1 MKKITLILL
10 ALCMVFS
17 SFGVFAS
24 EWDNIYVN
32 INEVNITVD
41 GVYVYARNFVH
52 EGTTYLSLRDMGTVL
67 GYEVGWDGET
77 STASL
82 TSGAVNE
89 YNFTPGEKSTETIPV
104 LVNDVNVVVD
114 GNAVD
119 ARNFLYNDTT
129 YLALRDI
136 GNATG
141 FDVYWDEPSFTAVL
155 TSPGKDR
162 VIPSEQAKIDV
173 DDLRATVNGIEI
185 PHIFLVMSASEIPAS
200 YTEEQVYEY
209 LNSTALGY
217 AYYVDEAKRLDI
229 TISAEEKQLIDSQY
243 DALMQNQGGEE
254 KFGAELEKIGYT
266 TQQYEKE
273 VKEYWEAE
281 LVSQKVKDYL
291 METESGFKELKNI
304 AKPGYEEELEY
315 LKRPT
320 VIAKHILIPFDN
332 DGDVNAEKAKA
343 EAILK
348 LLQNGEEFD
357 TLLSQNNNDPGQ
369 TSNGYEVYVG
379 SGFVEEFEEAA
390 LKLKKGEISGI
401 VETSYGYHII
411 KAIDDYV
418 YEVPFDEYF
427 ESAHRVEINQMYNQL
442 FEAWAKNAETD
453 YSWIK

>member
-10 ALCMVFS
+10 ALCIVFS
-17 SFGVFAS
+17 SVGAFAS

-82 TSGAVNE
+82 TSGAINE

-155 TSPGKDR
+155 TSPGNDR
-162 VIPSEQAKIDV
+162 VIPSETAKIDI

-200 YTEEQVYEY
+200 YTEEQVYQY
-209 LNSTALGY
+209 LDATAMGY
-217 AYYVDEAKRLDI
+217 AYYVDEAKRLNIALSDD
-229 TISAEEKQLIDSQY
+229 ENKLIDSQY
-243 DALMQNQGGEE
+243 EILLQNQGGVE
-254 KFGAELEKIGYT
+254 KFALELEKIGYT
-266 TQQYEKE
+266 PEAYEKE
-273 VKEYWEAE
+273 VKSYWEAE
-281 LVSQKVKDYL
+281 LLSEKVKAYL
-291 METESGFKELKNI
+291 METEPGFIELKNI
-304 AKPGYEEELEY
+304 SKPGYEEELES
-315 LKRPT
+315 LRRPT
-320 VIAKHILIPFDN
+320 VIVKHILIPFDN
-332 DGDVNAEKAKA
+332 DGDNTAEQAKA
-343 EAILK
+343 QAILA
-348 LLQNGEEFD
+348 LLENGEDFN

-369 TSNGYEVYVG
+369 PSTGYEVYIG
-379 SGFVEEFEEAA
+379 SGFVEEFEDAA
-390 LKLKKGEISGI
+390 IELKKDEVSGL

-411 KAIDDYV
+411 KALDDYI
-418 YEVPFDEYF
+418 YEMPFEEYF
-427 ESAHRVEINQMYNQL
+427 ESARSVEINMMYNQL
-442 FEAWAKNAETD
+442 FETWAKTAETE

>member
-1 MKKITLILL
+1 
-10 ALCMVFS
+10 
-17 SFGVFAS
+17 
-24 EWDNIYVN
+24 
-32 INEVNITVD
+32 
-41 GVYVYARNFVH
+41 
-52 EGTTYLSLRDMGTVL
+52 
-67 GYEVGWDGET
+67 
-77 STASL
+77 
-82 TSGAVNE
+82 
-89 YNFTPGEKSTETIPV
+89 
-104 LVNDVNVVVD
+104 
-114 GNAVD
+114 
-119 ARNFLYNDTT
+119 
-129 YLALRDI
+129 
-136 GNATG
+136 
-141 FDVYWDEPSFTAVL
+141 
-155 TSPGKDR
+155 
-162 VIPSEQAKIDV
+162 
-173 DDLRATVNGIEI
+173 
-185 PHIFLVMSASEIPAS
+185 
-200 YTEEQVYEY
+200 
-209 LNSTALGY
+209 
-217 AYYVDEAKRLDI
+217 
-229 TISAEEKQLIDSQY
+229 
-243 DALMQNQGGEE
+243 
-254 KFGAELEKIGYT
+254 
-266 TQQYEKE
+266 
-273 VKEYWEAE
+273 
-281 LVSQKVKDYL
+281 